1 MDGSYRGMGSFVGTI
16 APSLL
21 SSLQSAE
28 KCDGSRSGSLHG
40 MSLAA
45 PADGESPLKRHRA
58 LFYDE
63 SVGSC
68 RMPTELW
75 RCKGWKAEGNLSVS
89 VE

>member
-1 MDGSYRGMGSFVGTI
+1 M
-16 APSLL
+16 
-21 SSLQSAE
+21 
-28 KCDGSRSGSLHG
+28 HG

-68 RMPTELW
+68 RMLTELW
-75 RCKGWKAEGNLSVS
+75 RCKGGKAEGNLSVS